1 MVLEKL
7 EPKIVWHIF
16 EHVISNTPRPSKHE
30 DKIREKIISWLG
42 EQDKIDSLNL
52 VLTEDEVGNILIK
65 KPPTKGMEDIP
76 SLLLQAHMDMVCET
90 DKIDG
95 FDFFTQGIPIRIQ
108 DNGEWV
114 DADGTTL
121 GADDGIGL
129 ALALAILID
138 KSIDSHGPIEVLF
151 TVNEEDGFTG
161 ANELNVNKLGI
172 KSKFM
177 INLDSGSLEEIT
189 IGSVGGRRVHFI
201 KELNWQKMENLVQFK
216 LSVSGLA
223 GGHSGGDIHLPRAN
237 ANKIISRIVS
247 NLTTD
252 FDIFINSWIG
262 GTKSNA
268 IPRNS
273 VLNFAIKP
281 KDTER
286 FKEVIEKEISI
297 LYNYYKKESE
307 TIEAFEP
314 NMKINLLSNNLT
326 EFLSTI
332 DSKSIIN
339 LVNLIP
345 NGVLRQSSI
354 YKNFVESSTNLGII
368 NIQKDQ
374 VEIWIY
380 PRSILRNELHAFCRS
395 MEQLGFLA
403 GWNVEFRPIL
413 PEWNPE
419 MDSEFLAFI
428 RSEYEKI
435 LGKPVKMEPTHGGLE
450 TATIREKIPGLE
462 MVAISPTVNDGHSPS
477 EKLKINDV
485 KVIYEILKSILTN
498 FKSVRDS

>member
-16 EHVISNTPRPSKHE
+16 EHVISSTPRPSKHE
-30 DKIREKIISWLG
+30 EMIRDKLKTWLG

-52 VLTEDEVGNILIK
+52 IISEDDVGNLLIK
-65 KPPTKGMEDIP
+65 KLPTKGMEGLP

-90 DKIDG
+90 DKIIG
-95 FDFFTQGIPIRIQ
+95 FDFITQGIPIRIQ

-129 ALALAILID
+129 AIALALLID
-138 KSIDSHGPIEVLF
+138 KSIEFHGPIEVLF

-161 ANELNVNKLGI
+161 ANGLNVNKLGI

-177 INLDSGSLEEIT
+177 INLDSGSLGEIT

-201 KELNWQKMENLVQFK
+201 KELIWQKMENLVQFK

-237 ANKIISRIVS
+237 ANKIIGRIIS
-247 NLTTD
+247 NLNKD
-252 FDIFINSWIG
+252 FDIFISSWIG

-268 IPRNS
+268 IPRGS
-273 VLNFAIKP
+273 VLDFAIKSQ
-281 KDTER
+281 DSER
-286 FKEVIEKEISI
+286 FKEAIKKEISI
-297 LYNYYKKESE
+297 LYDYYKKESE
-307 TIEAFEP
+307 TVKAFEP
-314 NMKINLLSNNLT
+314 NMEINLLPNNFT
-326 EFLSTI
+326 EFLSI
-332 DSKSIIN
+332 NDSKN
-339 LVNLIP
+339 LMHLVNLIP

-354 YKNFVESSTNLGII
+354 YKDFVESSNNLGIL

-380 PRSILRNELHAFCRS
+380 PRSIIRNELHAFCRS

-403 GWNVEFRPIL
+403 GWEVEFRPIL

-419 MDSEFLAFI
+419 RDSKFLKFI
-428 RSEYEKI
+428 RIEYEKV

-450 TATIREKIPGLE
+450 TATIREKIPELE
-462 MVAISPTVNDGHSPS
+462 MVAISPTVVDGHSPS
-477 EKLKINDV
+477 EKLKIQDV
-485 KVIYEILKSILTN
+485 KVIYDILKNILAN
-498 FKSVRDS
+498 FRNVQDS